1 MEIQFKGYDNTFS
14 ETLRLLM
21 SSHPHTGE
29 KTTQKKLAEAIGTRP
44 QTVSLYMDGTTQP
57 TAENLYKIARHFDV
71 SVDYLLTGVSS
82 DNKELHKQ
90 LGLSEEAIN
99 SLKKAQVTSSAP
111 HCTDVVTTLNALL
124 SDREFYAFLED
135 LTYKTETLRTLIN
148 QSAEEKSNRPAGIN
162 MEGYFAW
169 DLQTFIQDY
178 IKSELKK
185 RGLSLIEE

>member
-1 MEIQFKGYDNTFS
+1 MEIQFKGYDNPFS
-14 ETLRLLM
+14 DTLRMLM
-21 SSHPHTGE
+21 KKHPHTEE

-44 QTVSLYMDGTTQP
+44 QTVSLYMDGSTQP
-57 TAENLYKIARHFDV
+57 TAENLYKIARYFDV

-99 SLKKAQVTSSAP
+99 WLKKAQVTSSAT
-111 HCTDVVTTLNALL
+111 HCTDVVTTLNTLL

-148 QSAEEKSNRPAGIN
+148 QSEEEKSKRPACIN

-169 DLQTFIQDY
+169 DLQTFIQEY

-185 RGLSLIEE
+185 RGLSLTEE